1 MYKLSCDLCYV
12 TRFLRLR
19 LVVIYKDK
27 FNKEKVSK
35 INVNG
40 NDYLTVKT
48 YPYLTLEISNEE
60 ERKEAWTYQKSI
72 SLDRFG
78 MFNFID
84 RSQPL
89 LRAFVNEKDMF
100 YYDKNKKLYV
110 NKELANKNSVTIPLS
125 FSRSIWIS
133 PIVVRDKD
141 SNEELEGVV
150 MCFDSSVNYVTLSYD
165 EFRFLVYYMKTID
178 LESLAL
184 QLITFAELTKDR
196 TFTKID
202 SLTTE
207 QIPENNGVKSDKISG
222 IGPVKKEEE
231 LPKI

>member
-1 MYKLSCDLCYV
+1 
-12 TRFLRLR
+12 
-19 LVVIYKDK
+19 
-27 FNKEKVSK
+27 
-35 INVNG
+35 
-40 NDYLTVKT
+40 
-48 YPYLTLEISNEE
+48 
-60 ERKEAWTYQKSI
+60 
-72 SLDRFG
+72 

>member
-60 ERKEAWTYQKSI
+60 EKKETWTYQKSI
-72 SLDRFG
+72 TLDRFG
-78 MFNFID
+78 MFNNID

-89 LRAFVNEKDMF
+89 LRAKKKKKDMF
-100 YYDKNKKLYV
+100 
-110 NKELANKNSVTIPLS
+110 
-125 FSRSIWIS
+125 
-133 PIVVRDKD
+133 
-141 SNEELEGVV
+141 
-150 MCFDSSVNYVTLSYD
+150 
-165 EFRFLVYYMKTID
+165 
-178 LESLAL
+178 
-184 QLITFAELTKDR
+184 
-196 TFTKID
+196 
-202 SLTTE
+202 
-207 QIPENNGVKSDKISG
+207 
-222 IGPVKKEEE
+222 
-231 LPKI
+231 